1 VKRLIIVLSAL
12 AGLGFGL
19 PASAQT
25 IGYADAI
32 KILSSSCGKD
42 INTYCKNV
50 NLGDNQIGACL
61 QKNAPRISSQC
72 KTDYTRVYQ
81 LLEQRFQ
88 AQQQVAQICNRDIQA
103 RCNLVK
109 PGSGRVLRCLLKA
122 KKTVSKTCNQ
132 AIDAA
137 GYR

>member
-1 VKRLIIVLSAL
+1 MKRLIIVLSAL
-12 AGLGFGL
+12 AGLGFGTQ
-19 PASAQT
+19 AMAQT

-42 INTYCKNV
+42 INTHCKNV
-50 NLGDNQIGACL
+50 NLGENRIGACL
-61 QKNAPRISSQC
+61 AQNASKISNQC
-72 KTDYTRVYQ
+72 KADSVRVYQ
-81 LLEQRFQ
+81 LLELRYQ
-88 AQQQVAQICNRDIQA
+88 AQQQVAQICDRDIQA

-122 KKTVSKTCNQ
+122 QKTVSKTCNQ